1 MSSENCSV
9 WTRCRGNTCWI
20 RFPRVSASRYGGSE
34 EFYVVLMMQ
43 VACSTTVQTELSRD
57 IYTYI
62 IKSTL
67 FIIILK
73 LLTEFPSEL
82 SFMMVE

>member
-20 RFPRVSASRYGGSE
+20 RFPRVSAARYGGSE

-43 VACSTTVQTELSRD
+43 VVCSTTVKTALSRD
-57 IYTYI
+57 IYTYRL
-62 IKSTL
+62 IKVRYL
-67 FIIILK
+67 
-73 LLTEFPSEL
+73 
-82 SFMMVE
+82 